1 MTKIMLWIALIGIA
15 VVFSA
20 SAASAFHQGET
31 YHGFKLLEKKF
42 VKEVN
47 AECLYFE
54 HVKSGARLL
63 KIAAA
68 DANKTFSIAFKTI
81 PESDCGTPHIM
92 EHSVLNGSRNFPV
105 KSPFDVLAKG
115 SLNTFLNAMTGSD
128 VTIYPVASMN
138 NKDYFNLMHVYL
150 DAVFYPLIYDD
161 PRILQQEGWHY
172 ELTEK
177 GAPVTFK
184 GVVYNEMKGSF
195 SNPSREL
202 NYQICRALFPDVG
215 YGFSSGGHP
224 NAIPSLTNEAFLNFH
239 RTYYHPSNSYIFLY
253 GDADLEKE
261 LEFID
266 STYLSKYER
275 SPEKITITK
284 QPPFDRMKEIIAPYP
299 VAEDAGV
306 DHQTYLSLNW
316 VVGSG
321 ADRALVMALQVLQE
335 VLVQQESAPVRLALQ
350 EAGIGREVNASVDDL
365 NQVLF
370 QIIVQNANA
379 EDKDAFLNVVTC
391 TLRDVAE
398 KGLDKAAVEGAINRM
413 EFQLR
418 EGNDAQKGLTYNF
431 QALSGWFYAD
441 DPFLSLEYEKPLAAV
456 KTALTTDY
464 LESLIKKYLLGNLH
478 SLLLALN
485 PQPGLEKEITD
496 RDEEKCAAF
505 KETLS
510 DHAVDSLI
518 QQTQKL
524 IAYQQQEDSPEAL
537 ATIPM
542 LELKDIN
549 PQAEWYAVKE
559 RKAAGLPVLHYEDFT
574 NNVVYLRLYFD
585 MRVLPAELLPYAA
598 LLAEVMGSLN
608 TQNYTYGALDNELNL
623 HTGGFNTYLSTFLED
638 RVDSNLVPKF
648 VVSSKAMNTKTSK
661 MLELIG
667 EIVKTTN
674 YADKERLKAV
684 LVRHQSRLDDRIKSD
699 GLGYARTRLASY
711 YGNEGMV
718 DEITNGLEYYRFIT
732 NLANSFDS
740 QAETISAN
748 LMRTA
753 ALLFTRHNLLAA
765 VTCQKADYHTAA
777 EQLAVL
783 IKGLPSAAPSF
794 TKWSFA
800 ADKKNEGLLAAS
812 KVQYVV
818 KGYDFKKLGYS
829 WDGRLR
835 VLNQV
840 LSTDYLHT
848 RIRVVGGA
856 YGGFSSF
863 SPNGSVYF
871 ASYRDPNLGET
882 LQAFNEAPEFLHGFE
897 ADTPAM
903 TRFIIGA
910 VARMDRP
917 LTPSDKGDVAVR
929 RYFER
934 TVKADVQRDR
944 DAVLA
949 ATAEDIRNMEKLV
962 SDILAK
968 DEFCVYGN
976 EEKLTAEKAL
986 FGELTQTTR

>member
-1 MTKIMLWIALIGIA
+1 MNKILFYAAFITIIA
-15 VVFSA
+15 VFSV
-20 SAASAFHQGET
+20 SAFAAFKPGET

-42 VKEVN
+42 IAEVN
-47 AECLYFE
+47 SECFYFE
-54 HVKSGARLL
+54 HEKSGARLL
-63 KIAAA
+63 KIAAD
-68 DANKTFSIAFKTI
+68 DANKTFSVAFKTI

-150 DAVFYPLIYDD
+150 DAVFNPLIYDD
-161 PRILQQEGWHY
+161 PRILQQEGWHH

-177 GAPVTFK
+177 DGPVTFK

-202 NYQICRALFPDVG
+202 NYQICKALFPDMG
-215 YGFSSGGHP
+215 YGLSSGGHP
-224 NAIPSLTNEAFLNFH
+224 NAIPSLTNEAFLKFH
-239 RTYYHPSNSYIFLY
+239 RTYYHPSNSYIYLY
-253 GDADLEKE
+253 GDADLDQE
-261 LEFID
+261 LAFID
-266 STYLSKYER
+266 SAYLSNYER
-275 SPEKITITK
+275 STAKVTIPK
-284 QPPFDRMKEIIAPYP
+284 QAPFDRMKEITAAYP
-299 VAEDAGV
+299 VAEDAAI

-379 EDKDAFLNVVTC
+379 EDKDAFLNVVTR

-398 KGLDKAAVEGAINRM
+398 KGLDKEAVEGAINRM

-456 KTALTTDY
+456 KAALTTDY
-464 LESLIKKYLLGNLH
+464 LESLIKQCLLNNPH
-478 SLLLALN
+478 SLLLVLN
-485 PQPGLEKEITD
+485 PQPGLEKVTTA
-496 RDEEKCAAF
+496 RDEAECAAF
-505 KETLS
+505 KATLS
-510 DHAVDSLI
+510 EQAVDSLI
-518 QQTQKL
+518 QQTQGL
-524 IAYQQQEDSPEAL
+524 IAYQQQEDKPEAL

-549 PQAEWYAVKE
+549 PQAEWYTVSE
-559 RKAAGLPVLHYEDFT
+559 RKVAGLPVLHYEDFT

-585 MRVLPAELLPYAA
+585 VRVLPAELLPYAA

-608 TQNYTYGALDNELNL
+608 TQNYTYGALDNALNL
-623 HTGGFNTYLSTFLED
+623 HTGGFSTYLSTFLEE

-648 VVSSKAMNTKTSK
+648 VVSSKAMNIKTAK
-661 MLELIG
+661 LLELVE
-667 EIVKTTN
+667 EIVRTTN

-711 YGNEGMV
+711 YSNEGML

-732 NLANSFDS
+732 DLTNAFDS

-748 LMRTA
+748 LTRTA
-753 ALLFTRHNLLAA
+753 ALLFTRDNLL
-765 VTCQKADYHTAA
+765 VSVICQKADYRTVA
-777 EQLAVL
+777 EKLAVL
-783 IKGLPSAAPSF
+783 AKDLPNTAPSF
-794 TKWSFA
+794 SKWSFA

-829 WDGRLR
+829 WDGRMR

-840 LSTDYLHT
+840 LSTEYLHT

-871 ASYRDPNLGET
+871 ASYRDPNLNET
-882 LQAFNEAPEFLHGFE
+882 LEAFNGAPEFLRGFE
-897 ADTPAM
+897 ADAQAM
-903 TRFIIGA
+903 ARFIIGT

-929 RYFER
+929 RYLEKIE
-934 TVKADVQRDR
+934 KADVQRDR

-949 ATAEDIRNMEKLV
+949 TTVLDIRGMEKMV
-962 SDILAK
+962 ADVLAQ
-968 DEFCVYGN
+968 ETFCVYGN
-976 EEKLTAEKAL
+976 EEKLTTEKAL
-986 FGELTQTTR
+986 FKELTKLSQ